1 MEIRNFYVRPF
12 IVPAQKSAIK
22 RKMSLVRQY
31 NNDGARTKIISRGSG
46 LWYRCTYSSTTS
58 VLQSPD
64 TGPSCTPGKVA
75 LDAETGQI
83 VRRVPKTAGRWGV
96 GVSVCDL
103 RQEHHWGIQRG
114 LQNEDLL
121 MNDKIASA
129 AARPL
134 RGSLITAVASASVT
148 LVAASLAWGQ
158 QPAKPAAPKPPAP
171 AAQAQAPAAP
181 GAVPQPSAPAVQQFA
196 PEQMFYS
203 PWIKQ
208 CAKGQEANAK
218 QVCFTARGSFTDTG
232 LPMVSAV
239 LVEPDGEKKI
249 LRVTVPEPVALPPG
263 TRVIV
268 DQGQPVNVPFFTC
281 FQNGCMAEFEATPD
295 LLAKMKSG
303 QNLYVQAFALNNQV
317 VSVPVALGDFKKI
330 NEGPPADQKTVETE
344 QKKVQEELQK
354 RQEALRAK
362 IQAAQ
367 QQQQQQPPK

>member
-1 MEIRNFYVRPF
+1 
-12 IVPAQKSAIK
+12 
-22 RKMSLVRQY
+22 
-31 NNDGARTKIISRGSG
+31 
-46 LWYRCTYSSTTS
+46 
-58 VLQSPD
+58 
-64 TGPSCTPGKVA
+64 
-75 LDAETGQI
+75 
-83 VRRVPKTAGRWGV
+83 
-96 GVSVCDL
+96 
-103 RQEHHWGIQRG
+103 
-114 LQNEDLL
+114 

-134 RGSLITAVASASVT
+134 RGSLITAVASAFT
-148 LVAASLAWGQ
+148 LIAATVAWGQ
-158 QPAKPAAPKPPAP
+158 QPPKPAAPAPKPPAP
-171 AAQAQAPAAP
+171 AGQAQAPAVP
-181 GAVPQPSAPAVQQFA
+181 GAQPSAPVVQQFS

-330 NEGPPADQKTVETE
+330 NEGPPADQKTVEVE
-344 QKKVQEELQK
+344 QKKVQDELQK

-367 QQQQQQPPK
+367 QQQQPPK